1 MGDLANVVATQP
13 SDDFTLECVGL
24 LANLSLP
31 ELDYSTLLQRYGL
44 VSWLKSQLVP
54 GLAPDDLVLEVSS
67 YASQTSQRKR
77 VKCLK
82 LEKIDI
88 SNLI

>member
-67 YASQTSQRKR
+67 YYASQTSQCKR

-82 LEKIDI
+82 LEK
-88 SNLI
+88 N